1 MKKIIL
7 SLLIP
12 IIFSLSVIGSTVNGE
27 LITEIETNI
36 FGYDYST
43 EPEISRLER
52 IEKQLYGEKRK
63 GNISQ
68 RLKNIQDDTGFT
80 IVKEVP
86 KQQQNNI
93 QNALPQLKED
103 SSVEYPMVDKLEE
116 EIFKTTYKN
125 ENIYARLDRLETKVF
140 NQTTNDSLN
149 NRVDKLASVIN
160 PKKQIKREEPVYN
173 NNDLN
178 NYYRNNGLEPISDQS
193 VPFQL
198 ATLEQNILK
207 NDYMNDNIS
216 TRLNRLEKEM
226 FSRTFQNDSDVVRLQ
241 RIMVAYDAKQ
251 DSYKYENNRKMQKMA
266 TASQLGGILLMILA
280 MLL

>member
-43 EPEISRLER
+43 EPEITRLER

-80 IVKEVP
+80 IVKEVQ
-86 KQQQNNI
+86 KQQQTNT
-93 QNALPQLKED
+93 QSTLPQLKED
-103 SSVEYPMVDKLEE
+103 SSVEYPIVDKLEE
-116 EIFKTTYKN
+116 EVFKTTYKN
-125 ENIYARLDRLETKVF
+125 ENIYSRLDRLETKIF
-140 NQTTNDSLN
+140 NQTNNDSLN

-160 PKKQIKREEPVYN
+160 PKKQIKKEEPIY
-173 NNDLN
+173 NDLN

-226 FSRTFQNDSDVVRLQ
+226 FSRTFQNDNDVVRLQ

>member
-12 IIFSLSVIGSTVNGE
+12 FIFCLAVIGSTVNSE
-27 LITEIETNI
+27 TITAIETNM
-36 FGYDYST
+36 FGYDYNT
-43 EPEISRLER
+43 EPEITRLER
-52 IEKQLYGEKRK
+52 IEKHLYGEKRK
-63 GNISQ
+63 GNIAQ
-68 RLKNIQDDTGFT
+68 RIKSIQDDTGFT
-80 IVKEVP
+80 VVKAVP
-86 KQQQNNI
+86 NQSQKNLQNT
-93 QNALPQLKED
+93 LPQLKED

-116 EIFKTTYKN
+116 EVFKTTYKN
-125 ENIYARLDRLETKVF
+125 ENIYSRLDRLETKIF
-140 NQTTNDSLN
+140 NQTSNDSLN
-149 NRVDKLASVIN
+149 NRVDKLASVVS
-160 PKKQIKREEPVYN
+160 PKKQIKREEPIYSD
-173 NNDLN
+173 NDLN
-178 NYYRNNGLEPISDQS
+178 NYYRNNGLEPINDQS

-226 FSRTFQNDSDVVRLQ
+226 FSRTFPNDNDVVRLQ